1 MSLYTQLTQEQRY
14 QIYAFLKAGFSQ
26 STIASEINVHKSTVC
41 RELKRNSGLKGYRP
55 KQAHVK
61 ATNRRHR
68 AVKYVKLTPKIIVM
82 VNDLIQQD
90 FSPEQVSGALK
101 RNQGLMISHET
112 IYKHL
117 LADKANG
124 GTLYKH
130 LRRSNRKRRKRYGS
144 RNLRGQIIGRVSI
157 DLRPTIVDNKER
169 IGDWEID
176 TVIGKNHK
184 GALLTIVE
192 RKSKYTLIRRLPYKR
207 SRLVSDA
214 TIDLLT
220 PYRDKV
226 FTITSD
232 NGKEFAEHQRISKRL
247 TAKIYFAHP
256 YHSWERGLNENTNG
270 LIRQYFPKNT
280 DFKTITKK
288 NVQNAMDRLNN
299 RPRKTLD
306 YATPNEVFFG
316 KHRKHAA

>member
-1 MSLYTQLTQEQRY
+1 M
-14 QIYAFLKAGFSQ
+14 
-26 STIASEINVHKSTVC
+26 
-41 RELKRNSGLKGYRP
+41 
-55 KQAHVK
+55 
-61 ATNRRHR
+61 
-68 AVKYVKLTPKIIVM
+68 
-82 VNDLIQQD
+82 
-90 FSPEQVSGALK
+90 
-101 RNQGLMISHET
+101 
-112 IYKHL
+112 
-117 LADKANG
+117 
-124 GTLYKH
+124 
-130 LRRSNRKRRKRYGS
+130 
-144 RNLRGQIIGRVSI
+144 
-157 DLRPTIVDNKER
+157 
-169 IGDWEID
+169 
-176 TVIGKNHK
+176 
-184 GALLTIVE
+184 
-192 RKSKYTLIRRLPYKR
+192 PYKR

-316 KHRKHAA
+316 KHWKHAA